1 MTRIRKLHG
10 GRGHLW
16 IRIAAA
22 IAVIF
27 GLATI
32 REGGAVLLGNEQA
45 VQAAGHYVPFV
56 LWFNTLA
63 GFAYVAAG
71 IGLWLQRRWAAG
83 LAIAIAAAT
92 LAVFA
97 AFGAHVASGGAYE
110 LRTVIAMSL
119 RSAVWL
125 GIALLAWRLVW
136 SPKGRAAP

>member
-1 MTRIRKLHG
+1 MTRAGNLHAVR
-10 GRGHLW
+10 GRLW
-16 IRIAAA
+16 VRIAAA
-22 IAVIF
+22 LAVIF

-32 REGGAVLLGNEQA
+32 REGGAVLLGDEQA
-45 VQAAGHYVPFV
+45 RQAAGQYVPFV
-56 LWFNTLA
+56 LWFNALT

-71 IGLWLQRRWAAG
+71 IGLWLQKRWAAG

-110 LRTVIAMSL
+110 QRTVIAMSL

-125 GIALLAWRLVW
+125 GIALFAWRLIRA
-136 SPKGRAAP
+136 PNGRASP